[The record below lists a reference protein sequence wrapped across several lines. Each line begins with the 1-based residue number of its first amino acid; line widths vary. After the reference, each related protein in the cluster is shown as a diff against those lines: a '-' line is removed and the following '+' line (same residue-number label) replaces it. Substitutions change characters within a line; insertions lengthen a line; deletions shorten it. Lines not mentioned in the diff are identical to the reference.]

1 MAFEEILGH
10 ERSVSILRRSVAS
23 GKTAH
28 AYLFEGID
36 GCGRRTAATALIQAL
51 FCTDGAGCGS
61 CPSCRKMITGNHP
74 DLHLLEPDGAFIK
87 IDQIRELQKE
97 LSLRPYE
104 ASRKA
109 CIIEAAE
116 KMNGSAA
123 NAMLKTLEE
132 PPGNAVIVLLTT
144 DASAVLST
152 IRSRC
157 QLLRFAPLPHDTV
170 RSYLIERG
178 IPPDTAE
185 TAAGIARGSIGKAME
200 ISGQETIASRQGQ
213 IAEISAVTLSDIA
226 QLFAL
231 SERLSADKSD
241 TAATLDTLISFLR
254 DVLILLNGGTDIV
267 NRDLQPLIEQ
277 EASRWSPASVM
288 RRIASVMD
296 TRQALQYNANP
307 RLALDQLFIR
317 LAQT

>member
-1 MAFEEILGH
+1 MAFEGILGH
-10 ERSVSILRRSVAS
+10 ERCVSVLKRSVAS

-36 GCGRRTAATALIQAL
+36 GCGRRTTAMALIQAL
-51 FCTDGAGCGS
+51 FCSNGTGCGS
-61 CPSCRKMITGNHP
+61 CPSCRKMISGNHP

-87 IDQIRELQKE
+87 IDQIRDLQKE

-116 KMNGSAA
+116 RMNASAA

-132 PPGNAVIVLLTT
+132 PPGNAIIVLLST

-157 QLLRFAPLPHDTV
+157 QLLGFAPLPHDSV
-170 RSYLIERG
+170 RDYLVARG
-178 IPPDTAE
+178 IPGDVAE
-185 TAAGIARGSIGKAME
+185 TAAGIARGSIGKALE
-200 ISGQETIASRQGQ
+200 ISGQETIGSRLDQ
-213 IAEISAVTLSDIA
+213 IAEISTVSLSAVEP
-226 QLFAL
+226 LFAL
-231 SERLSADKSD
+231 SERLSADKTD
-241 TAATLDTLISFLR
+241 TAATLDSLVSFLR
-254 DVLILLNGGTDIV
+254 DVLALQNGSDDIV
-267 NRDLQPLIEQ
+267 NRDLLTLIEQ
-277 EASRWSPASVM
+277 EASKRSSASVM
-288 RRIASVMD
+288 KRIDCAMD

-307 RLALDQLFIR
+307 RLALDMLLIR